1 MEHHEN
7 VKELNQ
13 VLDFSIALFEE
24 LYQESKQAPYI
35 TMMGLFAA
43 MVEQCQALG
52 TLLEQHQFAATQS
65 ITRNVLEIYVDIIN
79 VKKEGNYVNYL
90 WAEYYNREKELV
102 KAKTK
107 QKQYRK
113 LRNDRFSLYRPSQDF
128 YCLTISEKF
137 TQADLKDV
145 YSSVYCIL
153 SAHTHSGVFSLL
165 NRITEDGKSNKLS
178 NQCLFKKSPSE
189 IEFLSIPLITHYLL
203 DACEIVAKGHGDEP
217 LAIVQEIRSHLTE
230 KPS

>member
-1 MEHHEN
+1 MAHREN
-7 VKELNQ
+7 VKEFNQ
-13 VLDFSIALFEE
+13 VLDFSIALFED

-52 TLLEQHQFAATQS
+52 TLLEKHQFAATQS
-65 ITRNVLEIYVDIIN
+65 IARNVLEIYVDIIN

-102 KAKTK
+102 KAKSK
-107 QKQYRK
+107 QQKYRK
-113 LRNDRFSLYRPSQDF
+113 LRNDSFSLYRPSQDF
-128 YCLTISEKF
+128 DCLTISGKF
-137 TQADLKDV
+137 TLADLKDE
-145 YSSVYCIL
+145 YSSVYCML

-165 NRITEDGKSNKLS
+165 NRVIEDGKSNKLS
-178 NQCLFKKSPSE
+178 NQSLFKQSPSE
-189 IEFLSIPLITHYLL
+189 IELISIPLIAHYLL

-217 LAIVQEIRSHLTE
+217 LAIVQKIRSHLTE
-230 KPS
+230 KSS

>member
-13 VLDFSIALFEE
+13 ILDFSIALFED

-52 TLLEQHQFAATQS
+52 TLLEKRQFAATQS
-65 ITRNVLEIYVDIIN
+65 IARNILEIYVDIKN
-79 VKKEGNYVNYL
+79 VAKEGNYVNYL

-102 KAKTK
+102 KSKSK

-113 LRNDRFSLYRPSQDF
+113 LRNDSFSLYRPAQDF

-137 TQADLKDV
+137 TQADLKDE
-145 YSSVYCIL
+145 YSSVYCRL
-153 SAHTHSGVFSLL
+153 SAHTHSGCFFIIKQGY
-165 NRITEDGKSNKLS
+165 R
-178 NQCLFKKSPSE
+178 KK
-189 IEFLSIPLITHYLL
+189 
-203 DACEIVAKGHGDEP
+203 
-217 LAIVQEIRSHLTE
+217 
-230 KPS
+230 